1 MMPRLLV
8 VINTATREYGSVEK
22 QQLNSSNNSAT
33 MEQRHNGNSRQQQH
47 AGSAEAEVKRV
58 GESSINIHS
67 NNNERR
73 LRNDDDELLG
83 DDYE

>member
-22 QQLNSSNNSAT
+22 QQLNSNNSSNNSAT
-33 MEQRHNGNSRQQQH
+33 MEIV
-47 AGSAEAEVKRV
+47 GSNNMQGAQIEAEVKRV
-58 GESSINIHS
+58 GESSIYIHS

-83 DDYE
+83 DDYK